1 LKSSAEVLRA
11 VSRLL
16 IPTNA
21 DITKPMSHLNYT
33 LETVQ
38 DPLSEFDYRID
49 NIAVDMRDG
58 IRITRVIEVILR
70 SKRRQSLPGE
80 QPDGEENWPLSL
92 HLYHPATSRVQK
104 THNVSLALSALD
116 KQLGG
121 MPRHVEAKD
130 IVDGYREKT
139 VGLLW
144 SLLSQWG
151 LELLLDW
158 PTVIHE
164 TARVHADIVSVLSM
178 DVATNTRDY
187 VALLKAWAMSIAAK
201 HGLAVT
207 NLTTSFADGK
217 VFAAIV
223 SEYEQYLPSYSKNG
237 PAASLR
243 TKLRGIGCNSYFGE
257 YSELEVLLLAILTSL
272 FSWLVR

>member
-1 LKSSAEVLRA
+1 MEVLRA

-21 DITKPMSHLNYT
+21 DIVKPMSHLNYT

-58 IRITRVIEVILR
+58 IRLTRVIEVLLR
-70 SKRRQSLPGE
+70 SKRRQSLSGE
-80 QPDGEENWPLSL
+80 QVDEEENWPLSL
-92 HLYHPATSRVQK
+92 HLYHPASSRVQK

-121 MPRHVEAKD
+121 MPRHVETKD

-158 PTVIHE
+158 RTVIHE
-164 TARVHADIVSVLSM
+164 TARVHAGIVSDLSI
-178 DVATNTRDY
+178 DVPSNTRDY
-187 VALLKAWAMSIAAK
+187 VALLKNWAMSIAAK
-201 HGLAVT
+201 HGLVVT

-223 SEYEQYLPSYSKNG
+223 GEYEQYLPSYTKNG
-237 PAASLR
+237 PAAPLQ

-257 YSELEVLLLAILTSL
+257 YPELEVLLLAILTSL
-272 FSWLVR
+272 F